1 MRAENQF
8 FVLIEAELCCQ
19 RAAAVGAGN
28 RVGGH
33 ALRQV
38 LRQVSG
44 EGGQYRLFGAADVAD
59 DGVGL

>member
-8 FVLIEAELCCQ
+8 FVLIEAELRRQ

-38 LRQVSG
+38 LRQVLD
-44 EGGQYRLFGAADVAD
+44 EGGECGLFGAADVAD